1 MAATKLF
8 PRPSL
13 LHIAWAGCLWPWAG
27 DGRIHPEDNAAKTRG
42 REIHAAIARL
52 YLTDEWSANL
62 DIWRESLAVVLGRD
76 RADGDID
83 GIELELKQSVSG
95 REFGGTADLVRSSST
110 QRTIIDWKTGHESP
124 GRASDCVQLYAYGLL
139 ASMVNWADSRGAGNA
154 MRLELRWLKDDG
166 AIEITSVD
174 VWSDEIASFGAELE
188 AIAARLDAGGI
199 EPVPGEHCERCPA
212 RTNCPAHST
221 FMANAAGGMGIDF
234 DARSI
239 LSRGVQS
246 AAEARG
252 VYHAVNALKHGL
264 PILEEHLRAYVHAN
278 GPVEV
283 NPGVHLRA
291 TAQKR
296 RSVLDTPQAITII
309 ERELAD
315 VANQSWDLMP
325 GITVDE
331 VLKAGVTTTVSK
343 HATVASLERAATMCG
358 KGAKGKLFDALRAAG
373 VVEEKLSIGVKTEKD
388 GWSDEHE

>member
-27 DGRIHPEDNAAKTRG
+27 EGRIQPEDNAAMSRG

-52 YLTDEWSANL
+52 YLTD
-62 DIWRESLAVVLGRD
+62 IWAPELGPWKESLAVVLDRD
-76 RADGDID
+76 RVGGGVDA
-83 GIELELKQSVSG
+83 IELKLEHDVCG
-95 REFGGTADLVRSSST
+95 RWFGGTADLVIST
-110 QRTIIDWKTGHESP
+110 PAHRTIIDWKTGHESP
-124 GRASDCVQLYAYGLL
+124 GRASDCVQLYAYARLVSVVDWGDTLG
-139 ASMVNWADSRGAGNA
+139 NGNA
-154 MRLELRWLKDDG
+154 LHIEIRWLKDDG
-166 AIEITSVD
+166 AIEISSAD
-174 VWSDEIASFGAELE
+174 VCPDEIAAFGAELE

-212 RTNCPAHST
+212 RINCPAHNT
-221 FMANAAGGMGIDF
+221 FMTTAAGGMGIDF

-331 VLKAGVTTTVSK
+331 VLKVGVTTTVSK

-373 VVEEKLSIGVKTEKD
+373 VVEEKLSIGVKTEKE

>member
-1 MAATKLF
+1 MAAPKLF

-13 LHIAWAGCLWPWAG
+13 LYIAWAGCLWPWAG
-27 DGRIHPEDNAAKTRG
+27 EGRIQPEDNAAMSRG
-42 REIHAAIARL
+42 REIHEALAAL
-52 YLTDEWSANL
+52 YDTSVFNKILYPWVEGLGELRRKVDTDDTTAAAEVTLSKPIGSYQLTGTIDL
-62 DIWRESLAVVLGRD
+62 IIRR
-76 RADGDID
+76 GD
-83 GIELELKQSVSG
+83 
-95 REFGGTADLVRSSST
+95 FA
-110 QRTIIDWKTGHESP
+110 IIVDWKTGHESP
-124 GRASDCVQLYAYGLL
+124 GAASQCVQLYAYAWLHQTHECNCQ
-139 ASMVNWADSRGAGNA
+139 V
-154 MRLELRWLKDDG
+154 ELRWLKDDG
-166 AIEITSVD
+166 TIEITRAD
-174 VWSDEIASFGAELE
+174 VAPDEIAAFGAELE

-296 RSVLDTPQAITII
+296 RSVLDTPQAIAII
-309 ERELAD
+309 EREIAD
-315 VANQSWDLMP
+315 VANQSWDLVP
-325 GITVDE
+325 GITVDD
-331 VLKAGVTTTVSK
+331 VLKAGVTTTVSR